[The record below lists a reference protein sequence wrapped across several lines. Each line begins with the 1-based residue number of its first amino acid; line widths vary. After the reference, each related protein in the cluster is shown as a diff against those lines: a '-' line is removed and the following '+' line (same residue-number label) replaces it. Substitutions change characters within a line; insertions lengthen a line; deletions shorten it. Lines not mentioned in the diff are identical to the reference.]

1 MLPKYIDDL
10 LGIYI
15 TDIKH
20 SLKECFAGVD
30 VKKLSTRKVKTEN
43 PTEQTKA
50 KRGPGTTQNLNA
62 SQQFST
68 KFWAAIEWLF
78 DEEIFD
84 CWKQINFLT
93 KCSKNVT
100 QQVNRMAPV
109 QVVDIEKGFGDRLNE
124 LLKKSFTDC
133 ASHIRQCL
141 VQDLPKLLQ
150 LIKHLQSKCEN
161 RITIR

>member
-43 PTEQTKA
+43 SNEQTQI
-50 KRGPGTTQNLNA
+50 RRSPGTTQNLNA
-62 SQQFST
+62 SQHFST

-93 KCSKNVT
+93 KCSKNVA

-109 QVVDIEKGFGDRLNE
+109 QMVDIERGFGDRLNE

-150 LIKHLQSKCEN
+150 LIKKLQSKCEN